1 MTKERLNYLQE
12 VAKSKGKQL
21 FLEYTTF
28 EAKDIKVEMLK
39 ESSTLVEK
47 IGDQS
52 IACRGIIRNFPV
64 TRFAENKNGRI
75 YPRELWERV
84 EKKGS
89 FNRGF
94 ALADHAEKEGSV
106 KDVVG
111 VWHNFQVLEDC
122 CVADLYCVGERGQ
135 LMIEIVSARGL
146 LGSSTVGMGDFLPDG
161 KTVNPD
167 TYELSEESKCDIVL
181 NPSQSVFATLESSI
195 LEIPNNQVELRN
207 SNSEL
212 HTNKIEENVI
222 VNNKNITVEENLNE
236 STKGAIMSED
246 VKNVIKLQESNIKL
260 RVKESVRAS
269 KKLLEEKNV
278 DSLRESK
285 ENLKDLLTTIPSNLS
300 EQVLQIESQIE
311 MIEDT
316 ISEVAKSKLKELDS
330 TSATLGETN
339 TKLESTLKE
348 KEDLATKLSEAEL
361 IVTQLK
367 EDTEKTNTELK
378 EALSKAVKDVI
389 GLVEQTKSRD
399 SDIAKFEESYNN
411 LTEDVVMLKMKGRKW
426 KEAFDKTLA
435 KLNESREESDKA
447 ISIVERLNNKVE
459 NLKEENE
466 ILREMVLKLKKSV
479 KIKEGGSPVRD
490 GIDKK
495 KGFADFAGTEE
506 EEYTINE
513 PSKLQQYETDKQNK
527 SYAGL
532 GESANSDIRK
542 GLENLY
548 LKESAKFP
556 SIKAIKPQI
565 LKAESYIEAMTIIE
579 DFLEPASFSEKSSM
593 KESVKDNGYFKD
605 NWVPEGWN

>member
-1 MTKERLNYLQE
+1 MTKERLHYLQE

-28 EAKDIKVEMLK
+28 EAKDVQVEMLK
-39 ESSTLVEK
+39 ESPTLVEK
-47 IGDQS
+47 IGDQNIS
-52 IACRGIIRNFPV
+52 CRGIIRNFPV
-64 TRFAENKNGRI
+64 TRFIENKNGRI
-75 YPRELWERV
+75 YPKSLWERV
-84 EKKGS
+84 EEKGS

-111 VWHNFQVLEDC
+111 VWHNFRVLEDC

-135 LMIEIVSARGL
+135 LMLEIVSAKGL
-146 LGSSTVGMGDFLPDG
+146 LGSSTVGMGDFLSDG

-207 SNSEL
+207 SNSKL
-212 HTNKIEENVI
+212 PTNKIEENVI
-222 VNNKNITVEENLNE
+222 VSNKNITVDDNLNE

-246 VKNVIKLQESNIKL
+246 VKNVIKLQESNIRL
-260 RVKESVRAS
+260 RVKETVRAS

-285 ENLKDLLTTIPSNLS
+285 ENLKDLLTTIPLNLS
-300 EQVLQIESQIE
+300 EQILQIESQIE
-311 MIEDT
+311 MIEDV
-316 ISEVAKSKLKELDS
+316 ISEVAKTKLKELDT

-339 TKLESTLKE
+339 VKLASTLKE
-348 KEDLATKLSEAEL
+348 KEALESKLSEAEI

-367 EDTEKTNTELK
+367 EDTEKTNSELK

-389 GLVEQTKSRD
+389 MLVEHTKLRD
-399 SDIAKFEESYNN
+399 SDISKFEESYVN
-411 LTEDVVMLKMKGRKW
+411 LKEDVVMLKIKGRKW
-426 KEAFDKTLA
+426 KEAFDTTLS
-435 KLNESREESDKA
+435 KLNNTREEFNKA
-447 ISIVERLNNKVE
+447 VSIVEKIKSKAE
-459 NLKEENE
+459 SLKEENE
-466 ILREMVLKLKKSV
+466 ILREMVLNLKKSS
-479 KIKEGGSPVRD
+479 KMKEGGSPTRD

-495 KGFADFAGTEE
+495 KGFADFAGSEE

-513 PSKLQQYETDKQNK
+513 PSKLQQYEADKNK
-527 SYAGL
+527 SYATV
-532 GESANSDIRK
+532 ESTNSDIRK
-542 GLENLY
+542 GLESLY
-548 LKESAKFP
+548 IKESAKYP
-556 SIKAIKPQI
+556 SIKVIKPQI

-579 DFLEPASFSEKSSM
+579 DFLEPNSFREKSPI
-593 KESVKDNGYFKD
+593 KESVIDNGYYKD
-605 NWVPEGWN
+605 DWLPKGWN